1 MNSILNDEIKNKS
14 IKKNIKTM
22 SQPEL
27 TYQTRDLNYETMI
40 NSQKTNQNNYETYFP
55 TNSMLNDETRKNQ

>member
-1 MNSILNDEIKNKS
+1 
-14 IKKNIKTM
+14 M

>member
-14 IKKNIKTM
+14 IKKHKNNM

-40 NSQKTNQNNYETYFP
+40 NS
-55 TNSMLNDETRKNQ
+55 